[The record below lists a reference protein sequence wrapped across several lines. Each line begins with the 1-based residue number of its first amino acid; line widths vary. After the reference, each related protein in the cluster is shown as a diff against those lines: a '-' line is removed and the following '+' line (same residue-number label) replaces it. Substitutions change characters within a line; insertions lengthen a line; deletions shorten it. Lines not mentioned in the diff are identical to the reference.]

1 MRLLR
6 TLSGLALLLGLCSC
20 SGEVPRPADDPGI
33 NESAAD
39 HSEFSLTR
47 VTLALNWLPEAEHG
61 GFYAALS
68 KCYYSDVGLDVE
80 ILPGGP
86 DSPVIQRVAT
96 GRVTF
101 GISNADRIVLG
112 RAQQA
117 PVVGL
122 MAPLQHSPR
131 CIVVHKSSG
140 IETFDQLK
148 NVTLAMSDAPAFSH
162 YLRKNVPLEGVK
174 IVRSTGSLGQFLED
188 PKFAQQGY
196 VFSEPIVAAEQ
207 GVKTRTLMVSELG
220 FDPYSSVLMTS
231 ESLIEEDPELVRKF
245 VEASIL
251 GWRDYLADPQPVHE
265 QIQQANPEMPV
276 AVMNAGFEKLKPLCL
291 DGGGEFTGAMA
302 PERWQTLVEQLEE
315 LELIE
320 SGQVKSADCYTLEY
334 LKASH

>member
-1 MRLLR
+1 MRSLRLLF
-6 TLSGLALLLGLCSC
+6 GLALLVSLCSC
-20 SGEVPRPADDPGI
+20 SGEVPQPAREAGSS
-33 NESAAD
+33 ESAAD
-39 HSEFSLTR
+39 HNEFTLIP

-68 KCYYSDVGLDVE
+68 KCYYSDAGLDVE

-131 CIVVHKSSG
+131 CIVVHEASG
-140 IETFDQLK
+140 IESFDQLK

-162 YLRKNVPLEGVK
+162 YLRKKLPLEDVK

-188 PKFAQQGY
+188 PRFAQQGY

-207 GVKTRTLMVSELG
+207 GVKTRALMVSELG

-245 VEASIL
+245 VEASIA
-251 GWRDYLADPQPVHE
+251 GWKDYLADPQPIHE

-276 AVMNAGFEKLKPLCL
+276 AVMNAGFESLKPLCL
-291 DGGGEFTGAMA
+291 NGSGEFTGTMTA
-302 PERWQTLVEQLEE
+302 ERWQTLVRQLEE
-315 LELIE
+315 LELVE
-320 SGQVKSADCYTLEY
+320 SGQGKPDDCYTLEF
-334 LKASH
+334 LKAAN